1 MSSNVAGLGVLAL
14 LCAAVGLPA
23 QNVDPGRKAF
33 ESRCARCHGAD
44 GNGGEMGP
52 PIVLRLATRDDEQL
66 IKLIHE
72 GLPARGMPP
81 SDIAESRDGRPR
93 EVPAHDSTPPRRAS
107 RCGA

>member
-1 MSSNVAGLGVLAL
+1 MLAL
-14 LCAAVGLPA
+14 LCAALLNA

-81 SDIAESRDGRPR
+81 SVIPDPEMADLVKFLRTIQRRPDAK
-93 EVPAHDSTPPRRAS
+93 PLRRLTLADD
-107 RCGA
+107 RG